1 MNIVA
6 NEVLK
11 IAENA
16 FRKHVYS
23 NLEYTFPLLFYW
35 EDLISR
41 RIKLKFLDVW
51 KCLSPW
57 TAASDPTC
65 CSNT

>member
-41 RIKLKFLDVW
+41 RIKLKFLDV
-51 KCLSPW
+51 
-57 TAASDPTC
+57 
-65 CSNT
+65 